1 MDLYVYYRVRSGD
14 ADSLLPR
21 VRALQAQLAATHGV
35 APQLKR
41 RPPDADGSVDDGA
54 DGVQTWMEVYPAATA
69 GFAEALA
76 QAAGAADLALLTVGP
91 RHTEVFMDIPSCA

>member
-1 MDLYVYYRVRSGD
+1 MDLYVYYRVRDED
-14 ADSLLPR
+14 AEQLLPR
-21 VRALQAQLAATHGV
+21 VRGMQARLAAAHGV

-41 RPPDADGSVDDGA
+41 RPDNP

-69 GFAEALA
+69 GFTAALA
-76 QAAGAADLALLTVGP
+76 QAVSAAGLDALIAGP

>member
-1 MDLYVYYRVRSGD
+1 MDLYVYYRVRTGD
-14 ADSLLPR
+14 AASLLPR
-21 VRALQAQLAATHGV
+21 VRALQGRLAATHGV

-41 RPPDADGSVDDGA
+41 RPASVDCDP

-76 QAAGAADLALLTVGP
+76 QAVGASGLGALIAGP